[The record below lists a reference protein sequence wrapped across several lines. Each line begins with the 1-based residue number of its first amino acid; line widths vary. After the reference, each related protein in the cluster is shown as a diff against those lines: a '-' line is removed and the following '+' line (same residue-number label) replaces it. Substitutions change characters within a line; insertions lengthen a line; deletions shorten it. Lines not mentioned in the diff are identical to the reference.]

1 MPQRSTADERSFG
14 WWGEIVVM
22 SHLRFAAGVCVLTAG
37 LLMGGAGGA
46 VAVADPSSS
55 GSTAHGDDG
64 TKVSGQQ
71 SSTDAKKPKKKEPG
85 GKDTKDEKK
94 DAGGTDTKD
103 DKKNAGGTDTKDDKK
118 NAGGTDTKDEKKDAG
133 GTDTKDE
140 KKDAGVVA
148 AVPDHVAPVPNAA
161 APAPNAV
168 APAPYAAAPVANLVG
183 PVSDVIASVQDMLTP
198 DAGAVVPL
206 TQLQSDLYSFLLG
219 IAGMAPVANLVGP
232 VSDVIALI
240 QDMLT
245 PDAGA
250 VVPLTQLQSDLYSF
264 LLSIAGMGPAAG
276 LGGLADAGP
285 SPAADAWVASQWPRG
300 LPVAAIPGGPLAGN
314 AATGVATLDV
324 TALGRASA
332 LSGMAPPPSNGA
344 IPTNGAIP
352 VGVRSFLRHT
362 YSELSELP
370 LPIAVSLSALFA
382 AALPGVGGLVIISL
396 AGVRVGYRQAKAG
409 FALHA
414 GGIARFAHPGAV
426 PLGVVR
432 SGSLVLV
439 RPKASRVVRPGALR
453 GGCLLDKV
461 A

>member
-14 WWGEIVVM
+14 WWGEMVVM

-85 GKDTKDEKK
+85 GTVTKDEKK

-103 DKKNAGGTDTKDDKK
+103 EKKD
-118 NAGGTDTKDEKKDAG
+118 AGGTDTKDEKKDAG

-168 APAPYAAAPVANLVG
+168 APAPHAAAPVANLVG

-219 IAGMAPVANLVGP
+219 IAGMAPVPNLVGP

-245 PDAGA
+245 SVAGA

-276 LGGLADAGP
+276 LGGHAGAGP

-332 LSGMAPPPSNGA
+332 LSGMAPPPS
-344 IPTNGAIP
+344 NGAIP

-409 FALHA
+409 FALHT

-439 RPKASRVVRPGALR
+439 RPTASRVVRPGALR

>member
-14 WWGEIVVM
+14 WWGEMVVM

-85 GKDTKDEKK
+85 GTDTKDEKK

-103 DKKNAGGTDTKDDKK
+103 EKKD
-118 NAGGTDTKDEKKDAG
+118 AGGTDTKDEKKDAG

-168 APAPYAAAPVANLVG
+168 APAPHAAAPVANLVG

-219 IAGMAPVANLVGP
+219 IAGMAPVPNLVGP
-232 VSDVIALI
+232 ISDVIALI

-245 PDAGA
+245 SVAGA

-276 LGGLADAGP
+276 LGGHAGAGP

-344 IPTNGAIP
+344 IPTVVFRWVCGRFSGIRTANLANS
-352 VGVRSFLRHT
+352 RSR
-362 YSELSELP
+362 
-370 LPIAVSLSALFA
+370 
-382 AALPGVGGLVIISL
+382 
-396 AGVRVGYRQAKAG
+396 
-409 FALHA
+409 
-414 GGIARFAHPGAV
+414 
-426 PLGVVR
+426 
-432 SGSLVLV
+432 
-439 RPKASRVVRPGALR
+439 
-453 GGCLLDKV
+453 
-461 A
+461 

>member
-55 GSTAHGDDG
+55 GSAAHGDDG

-94 DAGGTDTKD
+94 D
-103 DKKNAGGTDTKDDKK
+103 
-118 NAGGTDTKDEKKDAG
+118 AGGTDTKDEKKDAG

-168 APAPYAAAPVANLVG
+168 APAPHAAAPVANLVG

-219 IAGMAPVANLVGP
+219 IAGMAPVPNLVGP

-245 PDAGA
+245 PVAGA

-344 IPTNGAIP
+344 IPTDGAFP

-409 FALHA
+409 FALHT
-414 GGIARFAHPGAV
+414 GGIARFAPPGAV

-439 RPKASRVVRPGALR
+439 RPTASRVVRPGALR